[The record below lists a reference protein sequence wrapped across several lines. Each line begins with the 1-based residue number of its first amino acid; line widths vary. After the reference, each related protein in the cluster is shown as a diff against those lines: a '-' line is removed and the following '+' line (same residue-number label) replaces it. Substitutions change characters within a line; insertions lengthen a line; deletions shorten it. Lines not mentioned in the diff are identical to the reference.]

1 MLCWVINN
9 ILRNWFYFMHS
20 EQTTLWKYIVRSIRY
35 TNNGTSQWRATN
47 GFQSLKWCV
56 DQWEQISVCVK
67 EKHHTMGN
75 ALERFLFTRC
85 DAWKTNS
92 FAALIRSLYIYNK
105 LWLTIV
111 HICDVNLF
119 PPSLPDHNL
128 TAGVFGPLNLN
139 IKSPRD
145 DGSFARFF
153 LSCRPCC
160 EYLN

>member
-1 MLCWVINN
+1 MSCIVNRQHCENTSVVQSETRTMVLHSGGQQIASNPWSVSVSKNKFQYVWKKN
-9 ILRNWFYFMHS
+9 IILWETRWKDFYS
-20 EQTTLWKYIVRSIRY
+20 
-35 TNNGTSQWRATN
+35 
-47 GFQSLKWCV
+47 
-56 DQWEQISVCVK
+56 
-67 EKHHTMGN
+67 
-75 ALERFLFTRC
+75 RC

-105 LWLTIV
+105 LWMTIV
-111 HICDVNLF
+111 HICDVNLI

-128 TAGVFGPLNLN
+128 TAGVFGLLNLN
-139 IKSPRD
+139 IKSPRN